1 MKMHTLTDG
10 RTISDLEA
18 KEIIFE
24 AFNRI
29 KDIDGL
35 PVRNKV
41 RAFEEVRAMIPGWRV
56 VGITQNALEVF
67 KKLNYK
73 RPPGRGEDGV
83 NRSHKH
89 ARSAT
94 YASMFEKYDWSFAEF
109 WNFIDERDTTI
120 LATTKE
126 NYSKGEEISAYDVPA
141 GLFEAYGFA
150 YRVNEREIEFLKGL

>member
-1 MKMHTLTDG
+1 MKMHKLTDG

-24 AFNRI
+24 AFNHI
-29 KDIDGL
+29 KDIEGL
-35 PVRNKV
+35 PIRNKV
-41 RAFEEVRAMIPGWRV
+41 RAFEEVKGMIPGWHV
-56 VGITQNALEVF
+56 IGITKDALEIF

-83 NRSHKH
+83 NRSHQYS
-89 ARSAT
+89 RSAT
-94 YASMFEKYDWSFAEF
+94 YKSMFEKYDWSFEEF
-109 WNFIDERDTTI
+109 WNFIDERDNTI

-141 GLFEAYGFA
+141 GLLEAYGFA
-150 YRVNEREIEFLKGL
+150 YRVNEQEIEFLKGL